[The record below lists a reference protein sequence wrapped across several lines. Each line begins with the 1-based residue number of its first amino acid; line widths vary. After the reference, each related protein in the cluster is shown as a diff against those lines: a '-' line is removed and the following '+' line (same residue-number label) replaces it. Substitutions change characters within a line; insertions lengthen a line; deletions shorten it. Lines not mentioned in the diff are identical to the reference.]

1 MDTYINITQPMMV
14 GKMNSLEKYIEEKDP
29 EFVREERRRGC
40 KEGCCLLI
48 CIIIIII
55 LYFVLDYYFSTR

>member
-1 MDTYINITQPMMV
+1 MDTYINIVQPMMV
-14 GKMNSLEKYIEEKDP
+14 GKINRLEKIIEEKDP
-29 EFVREERRRGC
+29 ELVREERRRGC